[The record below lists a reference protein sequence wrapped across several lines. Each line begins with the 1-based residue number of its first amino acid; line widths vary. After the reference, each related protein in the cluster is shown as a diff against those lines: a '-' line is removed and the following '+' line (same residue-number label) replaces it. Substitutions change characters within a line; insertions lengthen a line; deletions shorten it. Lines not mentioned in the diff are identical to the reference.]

1 MNVAPRPLRVA
12 SLFSGGG
19 GLDLGLHLATGGAA
33 RAVVYVE
40 REAYAAACLVARMAE
55 KALAEAP
62 LWDDICTFDARR
74 WRGAVDC
81 VAGGSPCQDLSV
93 AGKRQGL
100 DGERS
105 RLFFEQVRVAR
116 ECDAPLFF
124 WENVGGAARAL
135 PAVFAELEREGY
147 EGAAVR
153 LRASDVGAPH
163 QRARFFLLAHRRG
176 VRLRELRTWHDNSH
190 GDAPGLVADGRDAGV
205 VDTSGRA
212 GELHGA
218 ARDVRCSQRSAGG
231 EREPPA
237 GRESR
242 AAGAG
247 VALAHSAGRQR
258 NGWSGPGGA
267 SRAGPQRRA
276 EGPGDDV
283 ADTALVRWR
292 QGRAAPS
299 AEGQAVIGRPGA
311 WPPGPG
317 DADGWAR
324 VIAERPDLAPS
335 QPRFRRVVDGLAPW
349 LVDAERFWVDRLRLL
364 GNGVVPQQAAAA
376 FSFLWFHLERRQ
388 S

>member
-1 MNVAPRPLRVA
+1 MNVAPRSLRVA

-40 REAYAAACLVARMAE
+40 REAYAAACLVARMEE
-55 KALAEAP
+55 KALAQAP
-62 LWDDICTFDARR
+62 LWDDVTTFDARA

-93 AGKRQGL
+93 AGKRRGL
-100 DGERS
+100 DGDRS

-116 ECDAPLFF
+116 ECEAPLFF

-135 PAVFAELEREGY
+135 PAVFAKLEREGY

-153 LRASDVGAPH
+153 LRAADVGAPH

-176 VRLRELRTWHDNSH
+176 VRLQEFRTWHDDGH
-190 GDAPGLVADGRDAGV
+190 GDAPGHVADGRDAGV
-205 VDTSGRA
+205 GDASGRA

-218 ARDVRCSQRSAGG
+218 ARDVRCEQRSVGG
-231 EREPPA
+231 EGEPPA
-237 GRESR
+237 GCESR

-247 VALAHSAGRQR
+247 VADTSGARLEGYAVGAAHGEQPAVERG
-258 NGWSGPGGA
+258 
-267 SRAGPQRRA
+267 
-276 EGPGDDV
+276 GDDV
-283 ADTALVRWR
+283 ADTSLVRWR
-292 QGRAAPS
+292 QGWAEPS
-299 AEGQAVIGRPGA
+299 AEGKAVVGRPGA
-311 WPPGPG
+311 WPPGPD

-364 GNGVVPQQAAAA
+364 GNGVVPHQAAAA

>member
-1 MNVAPRPLRVA
+1 MNGVAPRPLRVA

-40 REAYAAACLVARMAE
+40 REAYAAACLVARMEE
-55 KALAEAP
+55 KALAPAP
-62 LWDDICTFDARR
+62 LWDDVCTFDARA

-93 AGKRQGL
+93 AGKRAGL

-116 ECDAPLFF
+116 ECEAPLFF

-176 VRLRELRTWHDNSH
+176 VRLSEFRSWHDDGH
-190 GDAPGLVADGRDAGV
+190 GDAPGHVVDGRDAGV
-205 VDTSGRA
+205 GDASGRA

-218 ARDVRCSQRSAGG
+218 ARDVRCSQRSVGG
-231 EREPPA
+231 EGHE
-237 GRESR
+237 
-242 AAGAG
+242 AAG
-247 VALAHSAGRQR
+247 
-258 NGWSGPGGA
+258 
-267 SRAGPQRRA
+267 
-276 EGPGDDV
+276 GDDV
-283 ADTALVRWR
+283 ANTALVGRR
-292 QGRAAPS
+292 QGRAEPGT
-299 AEGQAVIGRPGA
+299 EGQAVVGRPCA
-311 WPPGPG
+311 WPPGPD

-335 QPRFRRVVDGLAPW
+335 QPRFRDLVDGLAGGMGNT
-349 LVDAERFWVDRLRLL
+349 WVDSLRLL
-364 GNGVVPQQAAAA
+364 GNGCVPQQVAAA